1 VPTCAPTTE
10 PACCKENCASYR
22 GTLSMTEDNLS
33 CLPWDESPSS
43 KYTPENYPDS
53 GLDANYCRNP
63 SDHSQAW
70 CYVKKTGSKKWRNCK
85 VPTCAP
91 TTEPALNPTIKTYH
105 PFKENKDAKD
115 LYKAMKGAGTTE
127 STIIKILTHR
137 TYYQRNEIAK
147 AFKSKYNYNFRKWLF
162 SEISGTFKEIM
173 WDLMYLPTHILAS
186 QLVWAV
192 KGAGTHEQTL
202 IEILVPLNK
211 NDFLE
216 VETQFKKK
224 SGGTSL
230 RDYVRH
236 DTSGPFRDL
245 LTKLI
250 DIRRPED
257 EQVDVEKAKEDAKD
271 LHEAMEN
278 NKKAVDDILTARSW
292 AHLKTTFD
300 SYAEI
305 SGTDSFKRHLL
316 EYTSG
321 YYQKTVLAIYQYA
334 MDSDFFF
341 AKALRRDLKYINRNS
356 WGYAK
361 GVARVFTWRSEID
374 LGNIAQAY
382 QNFYHK
388 SLVKHVKYYA
398 KGDAEDTLVGI
409 LQ

>member
-1 VPTCAPTTE
+1 MGITSTLSIQSGFFFCSFTFFSNTFFFIKMSLKRFSLALLVVLLSVKMAE
-10 PACCKENCASYR
+10 AEVEAAAVDEKADAVDQADGKAEAVDQAVKQADEMGQESEACCKENCASYR
-22 GTLSMTEDNLS
+22 GTISMSEDNLS

-63 SDHSQAW
+63 SDHSQLW
-70 CYVKKTGSKKWRNCK
+70 CYVKKTGKEWRNCK
-85 VPTCAP
+85 MPTCAP

-115 LYKAMKGAGTTE
+115 LYYAMKGAGTTE
-127 STIIKILTHR
+127 STIIKTLTHR

-236 DTSGPFRDL
+236 DTSGHPGGHQPAS
-245 LTKLI
+245 KGS
-250 DIRRPED
+250 PGGGG
-257 EQVDVEKAKEDAKD
+257 
-271 LHEAMEN
+271 
-278 NKKAVDDILTARSW
+278 
-292 AHLKTTFD
+292 LKP
-300 SYAEI
+300 
-305 SGTDSFKRHLL
+305 
-316 EYTSG
+316 
-321 YYQKTVLAIYQYA
+321 
-334 MDSDFFF
+334 
-341 AKALRRDLKYINRNS
+341 YI
-356 WGYAK
+356 GGA
-361 GVARVFTWRSEID
+361 
-374 LGNIAQAY
+374 
-382 QNFYHK
+382 
-388 SLVKHVKYYA
+388 
-398 KGDAEDTLVGI
+398 
-409 LQ
+409 